1 MSAGP
6 PEGNIAAAMKTRA
19 TRVQLAEVVRDLP
32 RRSHDLSRKTVRTSQ
47 RIRLL
52 EAVIDVAA
60 RVGYAQM
67 AVADVIAVANVSRK
81 TFYEHF
87 RDKEDCFLAAY
98 DFVADRVLDKLVS
111 ESSDHRAGAPRRR
124 AQVTRF
130 LQALA
135 DDPLVAR
142 AFVVDVLGAGPR
154 TLRRREVVNAR
165 FGDAILGSAVDP
177 VLSKAIIGGVNTVCG
192 AMLLDGRAAE
202 LPGLADVL
210 VGFLEHALGPRRRS

>member
-1 MSAGP
+1 MVAV
-6 PEGNIAAAMKTRA
+6 M
-19 TRVQLAEVVRDLP
+19 P
-32 RRSHDLSRKTVRTSQ
+32 RRRAVRESQ
-47 RIRLL
+47 RGRLL
-52 EAVIDVAA
+52 DAIGD
-60 RVGYAQM
+60 
-67 AVADVIAVANVSRK
+67 AVARRGYPNANVADAIAIAGVSRK

-98 DFVADRVLDKLVS
+98 DFVADRVLDKLVAD
-111 ESSDHRAGAPRRR
+111 SSHHRAGAPRRR

-130 LQALA
+130 LQALT

-142 AFVVDVLGAGPR
+142 AFVVYVLGAGPR

-165 FGDAILGSAVDP
+165 FGVAILGSSVDP

-202 LPGLADVL
+202 LPGRADVL

>member
-1 MSAGP
+1 
-6 PEGNIAAAMKTRA
+6 
-19 TRVQLAEVVRDLP
+19 
-32 RRSHDLSRKTVRTSQ
+32 VRTSQ

-60 RVGYAQM
+60 RVGYAEM

-98 DFVADRVLDKLVS
+98 EFVSNRVLDRLVA
-111 ESSDHRAGAPRRR
+111 DALQHREGAPRRR
-124 AQVTRF
+124 AQVTGF

-142 AFVVDVLGAGPR
+142 AFMVDVLGGGPR
-154 TLRRREVVNAR
+154 TLRRREALNAR
-165 FGDAILGSAVDP
+165 FGDAILGESIDP
-177 VLSKAIIGGVNTVCG
+177 VLRKAIIGGINTVCAG
-192 AMLLDGRAAE
+192 MLLDDRAAE
-202 LPGLADVL
+202 LPGLAETL
-210 VGFLEHALGPRRRS
+210 VGFLEDALGRVRRRR